1 MGVHVVSE
9 FDHMTITMGMQ
20 VHHQQKNSHALEM
33 VDLLDEGAGVY
44 PVEAD
49 VRVLPVHPLETIDY
63 PTPVSLTQTRSRFG
77 DYIDQAQLASTTV
90 PDPLKLKGIGNAT
103 L

>member
-1 MGVHVVSE
+1 MQV
-9 FDHMTITMGMQ
+9 Q
-20 VHHQQKNSHALEM
+20 VHHQQISLCQEM

-63 PTPVSLTQTRSRFG
+63 PTPVSLAQTKSRFG
-77 DYIDQAQLASTTV
+77 DYIDQSQLAITTV
-90 PDPLKLKGIGNAT
+90 PDPLKLKGVGNAT

>member
-1 MGVHVVSE
+1 
-9 FDHMTITMGMQ
+9 
-20 VHHQQKNSHALEM
+20 M

-49 VRVLPVHPLETIDY
+49 VRVLPVHPLSLETPDY
-63 PTPVSLTQTRSRFG
+63 PTRVSLSHASSRFG
-77 DYIDQAQLASTTV
+77 DYIDQSQLASTTV
-90 PDPLKLKGIGNAT
+90 PDPLKLKGVGNAT